1 MDNPASVLPPPAQ
14 AVSRAKGIVCMLV
27 SAAGF
32 AFMAAGVRLCD
43 DFGGAV
49 SSFQKGFFRN
59 AVAFA
64 VALAVFACAR
74 RAGAAPRAKLSPR
87 AKWLLLARSVAGTVG
102 IFGHFYALSNIPV
115 GEALALNKTAPFFTV
130 LFSWLFLREKANR
143 KTFLRLALAFAG
155 VLLVMK
161 PGLRA
166 EGTFAAS
173 CGLVSGLGAGIAY
186 TCVRELGVLGV
197 ERALIVLVFSA
208 FSCVSAVPFIL
219 AAGIDPMTP
228 GQIAVMFGTGAA
240 AAVGQFGVTA
250 AYRFAPSRD
259 IAVFDYTSVVFAS
272 LLGFF
277 LFGQVPDAPSVA
289 GFALIVAAAA
299 LKRPH
304 PRAHR

>member
-1 MDNPASVLPPPAQ
+1 
-14 AVSRAKGIVCMLV
+14 MLV

-64 VALAVFACAR
+64 VALAVFARMHAHAHA
-74 RAGAAPRAKLSPR
+74 RAGAARAAGGSVAAAPRAKLS
-87 AKWLLLARSVAGTVG
+87 AKVKWLLLARSVAGTIG

-143 KTFLRLALAFAG
+143 KTFFRLLLAFAG

-166 EGTFAAS
+166 EGTFAAL

-186 TCVRELGVLGV
+186 TCVRELGLLGV
-197 ERALIVLVFSA
+197 EGALIVLVFSG
-208 FSCVSAVPFIL
+208 FSCVAAVPFIL
-219 AAGIDPMTP
+219 ATGIDPMTP
-228 GQIAVMFGTGAA
+228 GQLAVMLGTGAA

-250 AYRFAPSRD
+250 AYRCAPSRD
-259 IAVFDYTSVVFAS
+259 IAVFDYASVVFAAI
-272 LLGFF
+272 LGFL
-277 LFGQVPDAPSVA
+277 LFRQSPDAISVA
-289 GFALIVAAAA
+289 GFALIVFAAAIGRKHA
-299 LKRPH
+299 RQL
-304 PRAHR
+304 